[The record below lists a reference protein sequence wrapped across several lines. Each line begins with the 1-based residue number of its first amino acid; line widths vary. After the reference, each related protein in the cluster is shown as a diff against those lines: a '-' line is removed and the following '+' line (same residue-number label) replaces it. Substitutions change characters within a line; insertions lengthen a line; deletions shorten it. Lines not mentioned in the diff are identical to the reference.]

1 MKKYV
6 KPNMRVIEV
15 GTQNMIAAS
24 TLGIT
29 YEVADPNEPIN

>member
-29 YEVADPNEPIN
+29 NTQADLDEEIY